1 MVDGTVLLLPVPGLP
16 VVEPVLY
23 HDEEGEL
30 VGGYSGSV
38 TVTVTTTVVVT
49 GGRPLREA
57 LEKVGEKVNEVPVTP
72 SAVVEE
78 GPTEVPRLLV
88 DHRGG

>member
-1 MVDGTVLLLPVPGLP
+1 M
-16 VVEPVLY
+16 
-23 HDEEGEL
+23 
-30 VGGYSGSV
+30 GGYSGSV

-57 LEKVGEKVNEVPVTP
+57 LENVGEKVDEVPGMP
-72 SAVVEE
+72 SAVVDE
-78 GPTEVPRLLV
+78 GLTEVPRLLE